1 MKWGIFT
8 ASCST
13 NCWQAGSLQVVVAL
27 IPGKIIIVAPNNAH
41 SIGSAATRSTSI
53 VGASSRLGSR
63 EFARQLRI
71 SGGQARVRSGPYL
84 TDLEE
89 ISGAEDRIR
98 GLSGWL
104 G

>member
-1 MKWGIFT
+1 MKWGKFT

-13 NCWQAGSLQVVVAL
+13 LCWQAGSLVVAL